1 MRRVVRGLA
10 PAIVLSALAAVSCAG
25 DDGDGGGTGAP
36 TQPAQE
42 VIECCMLR
50 TLASRCSGGPQTE
63 YLRQSV
69 AQWSSVGNS
78 RNNQACQ
85 ALVNNEVLGCEGNGY
100 RFDEADAIVSC
111 S

>member
-1 MRRVVRGLA
+1 MRRIKGLLA
-10 PAIVLSALAAVSCAG
+10 AIALGALAAVSCAG
-25 DDGDGGGTGAP
+25 DDGGGGGTTGAP
-36 TQPAQE
+36 VQQE